1 MISRCLHNRQGRDEY
16 GEKTRPTENV
26 PEPDGLKNT
35 STVSDIDR
43 RREEKAK
50 LRETQKQN
58 AVKVQGSL
66 SAYMNWPLLV
76 CIALLILSIIVTM
89 IDWMA
94 GVAASACSIV
104 LLIGLMVLSI
114 YYHRRINS
122 DMVGFGAGYAQIQK
136 QLLQEMEFPYG
147 VADETGRLI
156 WMNQSFKKI
165 VQLNNNSHKNLAA
178 LFPGI
183 DRQFPKNQKIVRI
196 HTQYLDRKYQ
206 ITIKGVS
213 IRDIVDTVVDEE
225 DQGKNAPLM
234 YAVYLSDETE
244 MLGWKQ
250 KVEDEKLV
258 AALIYL
264 DNYDE
269 ALDSTEETRRPLLS
283 ALIDRQITKYIS
295 AYHGVIKKLENDKY
309 FAIVSN
315 EHLKEMQANDFSL
328 LEDVKTISIGNTI
341 NITISIGLGINGGSY
356 SKNYDYARMA
366 IDMALG
372 RGGDQVVLK
381 NQDEITYYGGRT
393 QSQGKNTRVKARVK
407 AQALKEL
414 IEASSGVLI
423 MGHSISDADCIG
435 ASVGVYRAARTS
447 EKEVHIVLNTV
458 ASSIKPLLDR
468 LSEEEEYGS
477 KLFINSETALQKI
490 TEHTLL
496 IVVDNNRPCR
506 TECPELLKLAQHV
519 VVLDHHRQSR
529 DCIEGAV
536 LSYVEPYA
544 SSASEMVAEILQY
557 YSDSIRIRPTDA
569 DAMYSGIVVDTN
581 NFMNNTGV
589 RTFEAAA
596 FLRRNGADITKVRK
610 LFRDDMQDYKAK
622 AEAVREVEMFHE
634 RYAISVCPSDM
645 TSNPTVIAAQ
655 AANELLG
662 IRGIRASFVMTEYEN
677 MIYIS
682 ARSIDEVNVQ
692 TIMERLGGG
701 GHMNVAGAQLRD
713 VTLGQARCM
722 LKDVLMAQEEKGDDV
737 KG

>member
-1 MISRCLHNRQGRDEY
+1 M
-16 GEKTRPTENV
+16 EKKTKPTETV

-58 AVKVQGSL
+58 AVKVHGSL

-76 CIALLILSIIVTM
+76 CIALLILSIVVTM

-104 LLIGLMVLSI
+104 LIVGLMVLSI

-147 VADETGRLI
+147 VADGTGRLI
-156 WMNQSFKKI
+156 WMNQSFKQI

-414 IEASSGVLI
+414 IEASSDVLI

-435 ASVGVYRAARTS
+435 ASVGIYRAARTS
-447 EKEVHIVLNTV
+447 EKEVHIVLNTI
-458 ASSIKPLLDR
+458 ANSIKPLLNR
-468 LSEEEEYGS
+468 LGEEEEYGN
-477 KLFINSETALQKI
+477 KLFINNETAIQNI
-490 TEHTLL
+490 TERTLL
-496 IVVDNNRPCR
+496 IVVDNNRPSR

-610 LFRDDMQDYKAK
+610 LFRDDMEDYKAK

-645 TSNPTVIAAQ
+645 TGNPTVIAAQ
-655 AANELLG
+655 VANELLG

-692 TIMERLGGG
+692 TIMEKLGGG

-722 LKDVLMAQEEKGDDV
+722 LKDVLMAQEEKGDEV

>member
-1 MISRCLHNRQGRDEY
+1 MEEKNKP
-16 GEKTRPTENV
+16 GETV
-26 PEPDGLKNT
+26 PEPGESERISAERKAALQ
-35 STVSDIDR
+35 DIDR
-43 RREEKAK
+43 KREEKEK
-50 LRETQKQN
+50 LRQPQKQE
-58 AVKVQGSL
+58 AVKVHGSL

-76 CIALLILSIIVTM
+76 CISLLILSIIITM
-89 IDWMA
+89 IDWIA

-104 LLIGLMVLSI
+104 LIIGLMALSI
-114 YYHRRINS
+114 YNHRRINS

-147 VADETGRLI
+147 VADEIGRLI
-156 WMNQSFKKI
+156 WMNQSFQRI
-165 VQLNNNSHKNLAA
+165 VQLNNNAHKNLGT

-183 DRQFPKNQKIVRI
+183 DRQFPKNQRTSQV
-196 HTQYLDRKYQ
+196 HSEYLGRKYQ
-206 ITIKGVS
+206 ITIKAVS
-213 IRDIVDTVVDEE
+213 IRDIVETVVDEE
-225 DQGKNAPLM
+225 DQGKKAPMM
-234 YAVYLSDETE
+234 YAVYLSDETQ
-244 MLGWKQ
+244 MLEWKQ

-269 ALDSTEETRRPLLS
+269 VLDSIEETRRPLLI

-341 NITISIGLGINGGSY
+341 NVTISIGLGINGGTY

-407 AQALKEL
+407 AQAVKEL
-414 IEASSGVLI
+414 IEASSDVLI

-435 ASVGVYRAARTS
+435 ASDGIYRSARTS
-447 EKEVHIVLNTV
+447 GKDVHIVLNTI
-458 ASSIKPLLDR
+458 ANSIKPLLNR
-468 LSEEEEYGS
+468 LAEDEEYGK
-477 KLFINSETALQKI
+477 KLFIDNETAIQRI
-490 TEHTLL
+490 TEGTLL
-496 IVVDNNRPCR
+496 IVVDNNRPSR
-506 TECPELLKLAQHV
+506 TECPQLLQLAQHV

-557 YSDSIRIRPTDA
+557 YSDSIKIRPTDA

-596 FLRRNGADITKVRK
+596 FLRRNGADISKVRK
-610 LFRDDMQDYKAK
+610 LFRDD
-622 AEAVREVEMFHE
+622 
-634 RYAISVCPSDM
+634 
-645 TSNPTVIAAQ
+645 
-655 AANELLG
+655 
-662 IRGIRASFVMTEYEN
+662 
-677 MIYIS
+677 
-682 ARSIDEVNVQ
+682 
-692 TIMERLGGG
+692 
-701 GHMNVAGAQLRD
+701 
-713 VTLGQARCM
+713 
-722 LKDVLMAQEEKGDDV
+722 
-737 KG
+737 